1 MSDRLDRSALTK
13 IIPAAVA
20 VAVAA
25 AVAITSAATATTS
38 TGTEQLS
45 LINIQTNGSAPLHY
59 STIATG
65 AFTAGG
71 TAILDSKAGTGTLRF
86 QGGTIKLKT
95 KHSPTKTTG
104 NPKTC
109 LEKDAQSGTYTIAS
123 GTGVYK
129 GISGSGNYTTKATFV
144 GATVN
149 GKCSNNTPADAIQII
164 LTASGPV
171 SLP

>member
-1 MSDRLDRSALTK
+1 MRK
-13 IIPAAVA
+13 IITTTATLA
-20 VAVAA
+20 AA
-25 AVAITSAATATTS
+25 AVIASAAAATTS
-38 TGTEQLS
+38 AKTEHFS
-45 LINIQTNGSAPLHY
+45 LINTQTNGSAPLHY
-59 STIATG
+59 SAIAAG

-86 QGGTIKLKT
+86 QGGTIRLKT
-95 KHSPTKTTG
+95 KHSPAKTTG

-109 LEKDAQSGTYTIAS
+109 LEKDGQSGTYTITS

-129 GISGSGNYTTKATFV
+129 GISGSGKYTAKATFV